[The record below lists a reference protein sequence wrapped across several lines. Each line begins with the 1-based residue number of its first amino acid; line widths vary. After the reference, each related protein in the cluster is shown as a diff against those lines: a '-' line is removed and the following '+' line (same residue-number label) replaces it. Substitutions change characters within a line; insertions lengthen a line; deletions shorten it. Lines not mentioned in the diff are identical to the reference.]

1 VPEKAL
7 EPPPSPIVTVTPR
20 EAPSLERLL
29 AHALDLAK
37 GGLAPGA
44 AVDEA
49 MKTLAPK
56 QAEPPAATTLREV
69 AGLGLIERLWSDPAV
84 RAIFI
89 NGPQSVAIEREGGTL
104 QAAAE
109 VFRDEAQL
117 TELAARLVG
126 RPAGGMAD
134 FQLRDGSAGFVI
146 FPPAAP
152 AGPVLT
158 LRRAEPGQA
167 TLEGLVS
174 VGMLDRPVA
183 ELLRLCVR
191 SRLNVLVSGPAG
203 SGKTALLAAL
213 ARDLDPVLRVVTVAS
228 HRHFRRPASSSP
240 ASSSKVELVT
250 SAAASFAMLMAAAA
264 RLEPGLLV
272 LDGAAPEDIAALS
285 ERLLR
290 GPPGTLAAV
299 RPEVTSAPLARSVDL
314 VVRTDRIEG
323 QLRVV
328 AVEDS
333 KGAAAFALEN
343 GKLAR
348 GQPAFAA
355 TLQARGQGDALA
367 KLFA

>member
-1 VPEKAL
+1 
-7 EPPPSPIVTVTPR
+7 
-20 EAPSLERLL
+20 
-29 AHALDLAK
+29 
-37 GGLAPGA
+37 
-44 AVDEA
+44 
-49 MKTLAPK
+49 
-56 QAEPPAATTLREV
+56 
-69 AGLGLIERLWSDPAV
+69 
-84 RAIFI
+84 
-89 NGPQSVAIEREGGTL
+89 
-104 QAAAE
+104 
-109 VFRDEAQL
+109 
-117 TELAARLVG
+117 
-126 RPAGGMAD
+126 MAD

-213 ARDLDPVLRVVTVAS
+213 ARDLDPMLRVVTVAS
-228 HRHFRRPASSSP
+228 HRHFRRPASSST
-240 ASSSKVELVT
+240 VELVT